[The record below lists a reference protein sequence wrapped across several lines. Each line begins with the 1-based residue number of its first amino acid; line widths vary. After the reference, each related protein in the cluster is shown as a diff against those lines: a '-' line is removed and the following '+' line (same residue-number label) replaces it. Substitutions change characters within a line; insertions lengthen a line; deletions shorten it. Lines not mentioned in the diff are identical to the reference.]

1 MSENKLES
9 EERNKLGA
17 GASNLSGFV
26 FVVVVIVVFLRL
38 GVNFFIS
45 QTQTPHFWIVTFYK
59 RLDRL
64 ARDTKYALTKI
75 IKAKIE
81 RKRALSRP
89 IGISVDIFFI

>member
-45 QTQTPHFWIVTFYK
+45 QTQTPHF
-59 RLDRL
+59 
-64 ARDTKYALTKI
+64 
-75 IKAKIE
+75 
-81 RKRALSRP
+81 
-89 IGISVDIFFI
+89 